1 MGTPYKMKYT
11 NGRKADP
18 TAFPFNTMQQE
29 QPTIESTQ
37 QDEVINNRVNQVV
50 EKKVS
55 SAIDEDVQTGDSA
68 FKMMASK
75 SPIKGVPLDNPGSKQ
90 SAENANSSYVK
101 TPVVP
106 PETKKNVELT
116 PEEIEAAKKK
126 AKRKAIGDVFVSSL
140 TGGLDAVYGSGRVS
154 SLGGTIKFSETKEEK
169 AARLKKE
176 EEAKNKIT

>member
-50 EKKVS
+50 EKKVN

-68 FKMMASK
+68 FKQA
-75 SPIKGVPLDNPGSKQ
+75 D
-90 SAENANSSYVK
+90 
-101 TPVVP
+101 
-106 PETKKNVELT
+106 LT
-116 PEEIEAAKKK
+116 PEEIKKK
-126 AKRKAIGDVFVSSL
+126 AKRKAIGDVLVSSI

-176 EEAKNKIT
+176 EEAKNKTT

>member
-37 QDEVINNRVNQVV
+37 QDEVINNRV
-50 EKKVS
+50 
-55 SAIDEDVQTGDSA
+55 
-68 FKMMASK
+68 SK

-90 SAENANSSYVK
+90 SKVNANSSYVK